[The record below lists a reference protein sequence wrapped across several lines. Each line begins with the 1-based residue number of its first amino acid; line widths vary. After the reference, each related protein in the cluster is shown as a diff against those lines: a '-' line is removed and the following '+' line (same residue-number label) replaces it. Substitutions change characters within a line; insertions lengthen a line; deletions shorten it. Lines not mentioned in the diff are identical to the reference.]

1 MKGVIMPSKKKEKKE
16 PEIKFDTILKKVDDL
31 GRRIETLEIDIKS
44 MARELMSFDKGLI
57 ARIKNRLGLYL

>member
-1 MKGVIMPSKKKEKKE
+1 MPAKKKESKE

-44 MARELMSFDKGLI
+44 MARELMSFDKSLI
-57 ARIKNRLGLYL
+57 ARIKNRLGL

>member
-1 MKGVIMPSKKKEKKE
+1 MPSKKKEKKE

-44 MARELMSFDKGLI
+44 MARELMSFDKSLI
-57 ARIKNRLGLYL
+57 ARIKNRLGL